1 MSFIQ
6 YKYDCKIVLE
16 CPKSKRSG
24 AGQRFEQYINWHCG
38 PAVVEMTLT
47 AIQINHVQDAFAL
60 SAMKEGYF
68 EPRCALE
75 STLGFFS
82 CSLSSDQSSLFFDT
96 DERNLSHFLQVNQ
109 ISFAM

>member
-6 YKYDCKIVLE
+6 YKCDCKNVRE

-24 AGQRFEQYINWHCG
+24 TGQRFEQYINWHCG

-75 STLGFFS
+75 STF
-82 CSLSSDQSSLFFDT
+82 
-96 DERNLSHFLQVNQ
+96 
-109 ISFAM
+109 